1 MWSVVTESP
10 SSTRQRA
17 STTSVE
23 RAAARAACPGRT
35 TARARR
41 SRPSSQAKS
50 APSGAGSAL
59 PALVA
64 VPDRRVLALEQLG
77 RDAGLDGRAHLA
89 AGRPELAQVDVGAR
103 AVGAE
108 RLVLEVD
115 VDRARQRVGD
125 DERGRGEV
133 AGAHERVDAALEVAV
148 AREHGADGELV
159 VAHGLGDLVRERA
172 RVADAGR
179 AAVAD
184 ELEAQRVERLL
195 QPGRREVVG
204 DDARA
209 GREAR
214 LDVRGGAQPARDG
227 VAGEQAG
234 GDHHGRVGRVGAGR
248 DRGDHDAA
256 VVHELAVGDSRAAD
270 RPRGSWRARRPAARG
285 PAGGAGRPGSGR
297 RRRGRA
303 RPAC

>member
-1 MWSVVTESP
+1 M
-10 SSTRQRA
+10 
-17 STTSVE
+17 
-23 RAAARAACPGRT
+23 
-35 TARARR
+35 
-41 SRPSSQAKS
+41 
-50 APSGAGSAL
+50 
-59 PALVA
+59 
-64 VPDRRVLALEQLG
+64 
-77 RDAGLDGRAHLA
+77 
-89 AGRPELAQVDVGAR
+89 
-103 AVGAE
+103 
-108 RLVLEVD
+108 LEVD
-115 VDRARQRVGD
+115 VDRARERVGD

-133 AGAHERVDAALEVAV
+133 ARAHERVDAALEVAV

-184 ELEAQRVERLL
+184 ELEAERVERLL
-195 QPGRREVVG
+195 QAGGREVVG

-214 LDVRGGAQPARDG
+214 LDVRRGAQAARDG

-256 VVHELAVGDSRAAD
+256 VVHGLPFAISRC
-270 RPRGSWRARRPAARG
+270 G
-285 PAGGAGRPGSGR
+285 
-297 RRRGRA
+297 
-303 RPAC
+303 